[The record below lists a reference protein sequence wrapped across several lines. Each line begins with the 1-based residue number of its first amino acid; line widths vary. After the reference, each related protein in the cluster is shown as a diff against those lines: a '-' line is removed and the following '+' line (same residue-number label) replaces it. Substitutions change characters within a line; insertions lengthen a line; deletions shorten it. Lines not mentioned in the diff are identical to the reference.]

1 MTIYGSTAELDRN
14 IHHFSPLTAVGSS
27 PAVEVH
33 GSHLTF
39 VHNVT
44 GNATIVDQG
53 SLDNTTWF
61 DLDEA
66 KTHTQNNV
74 DAHFYPGRAVRYV
87 RSTVTSISNGVTVN
101 ISVMCH

>member
-1 MTIYGSTAELDRN
+1 M
-14 IHHFSPLTAVGSS
+14 
-27 PAVEVH
+27 H

-61 DLDEA
+61 NLDEA
-66 KTHTQNNV
+66 KTHAQNTV

-87 RSTVTSISNGVTVN
+87 RATVTSISNGVTVN